1 MTVSDVTPSVSPA
14 AVRHVKISA
23 DDASRRLDKFL
34 QNLWPQLP
42 RIRIFRLVRRGEVRV
57 NGKRVQPEHRLV
69 EGDDIRVPPVR
80 AAPPA
85 AREDL
90 AGQVEPAVRQAA
102 GTAEAAVV
110 APATPRV
117 AAVPA
122 TAAKSAPRNGKRGPS
137 VADIERI
144 QRAIISED
152 ERLIAIDKPAGIAV
166 HGGSGVSFG
175 LIEALRAAR
184 PKESLEL
191 VHRLDRDTS
200 GVLLVARKPA
210 VLRSLHAL
218 LRGDDESDGFEKRY
232 LALLRGSWQL
242 GIKRIDAP
250 LRTDLRVSGERTVKV
265 MPGGKSALSE
275 FRPVQFFGKRAT
287 LMEVRIETG
296 RTHQIRVHA
305 AYAGHPVAGDD
316 KYGDR
321 EFNAAMKLL
330 GLRRMFLHASSLSF
344 VWPDQGTAYAV
355 SAPLP
360 EELSAVISQLERG
373 PKTGSRTGQAPRS
386 SRSGAGRR
394 ARSDRATRRARGAKS
409 PAPRP

>member
-102 GTAEAAVV
+102 GTAETAVV

>member
-1 MTVSDVTPSVSPA
+1 MTVSDVTQSPA
-14 AVRHVKISA
+14 PEGVRHLKIGA
-23 DDASRRLDKFL
+23 EDANRRLDKVL
-34 QNLWPQLP
+34 QNIWPQLP
-42 RIRIFRLVRRGEVRV
+42 RTRIFRLVRRGEVRV
-57 NGKRVQPEHRLV
+57 NGKRAQPEHRLV

-80 AAPPA
+80 LEAPPSRVSDVA
-85 AREDL
+85 NVLASPAR
-90 AGQVEPAVRQAA
+90 G
-102 GTAEAAVV
+102 
-110 APATPRV
+110 
-117 AAVPA
+117 
-122 TAAKSAPRNGKRGPS
+122 GKRGPS
-137 VADIERI
+137 AADIERI
-144 QRAIISED
+144 QRAIIQED
-152 ERLIAIDKPAGIAV
+152 ERLIALDKPAGVAV

-184 PKESLEL
+184 PRETLEL

-218 LRGDDESDGFEKRY
+218 LRGDDESDGFDKRY
-232 LALLRGSWQL
+232 LALVKGSWQL

-250 LRTDLRVSGERTVKV
+250 LRTDLRVGGERTVRV
-265 MPGGKSALSE
+265 MALGKAALSE
-275 FRPVQFFGKRAT
+275 FRPVQFFGRRAT

-321 EFNAAMKLL
+321 EYNAEMKLL

-344 VWPDQGTAYAV
+344 VWPNSGSEYAA

-360 EELSAVISQLERG
+360 EDLSAVISQLEHA

-394 ARSDRATRRARGAKS
+394 ARSDRATRHARATKS
-409 PAPRP
+409 PGPRP

>member
-1 MTVSDVTPSVSPA
+1 MSVSDVTQSVAPQG
-14 AVRHVKISA
+14 VRHVKISA
-23 DDASRRLDKFL
+23 DDARRRLDKFL

-57 NGKRVQPEHRLV
+57 NGKRVQPEQRLA

-80 AAPPA
+80 LEAPPP
-85 AREDL
+85 RE
-90 AGQVEPAVRQAA
+90 EPAEPAA
-102 GTAEAAVV
+102 LQPAGAAATAP
-110 APATPRV
+110 APATIRR
-117 AAVPA
+117 AAA
-122 TAAKSAPRNGKRGPS
+122 APRSGKRGPS
-137 VADIERI
+137 NADLERI

-152 ERLIAIDKPAGIAV
+152 ERLIAIDKPAGVAV

-184 PKESLEL
+184 PTETLEL

-218 LRGDDESDGFEKRY
+218 LRGDDASDGFDKRY

-287 LMEVRIETG
+287 LVEVRIETG

-344 VWPDQGTAYAV
+344 VWPDRGTEYAV

-409 PAPRP
+409 PVPRP

>member
-1 MTVSDVTPSVSPA
+1 MTVSDVTPSVSSA

-85 AREDL
+85 AREEL
-90 AGQVEPAVRQAA
+90 AGQVEPAVRHAA
-102 GTAEAAVV
+102 GTAETAVV

-117 AAVPA
+117 AASPA

-232 LALLRGSWQL
+232 LALVRGSWQL

-330 GLRRMFLHASSLSF
+330 G
-344 VWPDQGTAYAV
+344 
-355 SAPLP
+355 
-360 EELSAVISQLERG
+360 ER
-373 PKTGSRTGQAPRS
+373 
-386 SRSGAGRR
+386 
-394 ARSDRATRRARGAKS
+394 
-409 PAPRP
+409 